1 MYPEDPRSPFY
12 NPKSQK
18 MTPLAKL
25 YLRREKIISR
35 NCDDDFLQA
44 LQLEVSDDAEEH
56 DTRGMT
62 QFTYLSFP
70 LLISIFPNISGVPRQ
85 RLQRVEPL
93 LCLMWQGHSHAQS
106 SVLARRTGTASQV
119 HTPTGVQGNVRRC
132 VG

>member
-1 MYPEDPRSPFY
+1 MYKITTMYPEDPRSPFY

-62 QFTYLSFP
+62 YIYIYINYVT
-70 LLISIFPNISGVPRQ
+70 
-85 RLQRVEPL
+85 
-93 LCLMWQGHSHAQS
+93 
-106 SVLARRTGTASQV
+106 
-119 HTPTGVQGNVRRC
+119 
-132 VG
+132 

>member
-1 MYPEDPRSPFY
+1 
-12 NPKSQK
+12 

-62 QFTYLSFP
+62 QFTYLSFH
-70 LLISIFPNISGVPRQ
+70 LLISIFPNISGVPR
-85 RLQRVEPL
+85 
-93 LCLMWQGHSHAQS
+93 
-106 SVLARRTGTASQV
+106 
-119 HTPTGVQGNVRRC
+119 
-132 VG
+132 

>member
-1 MYPEDPRSPFY
+1 
-12 NPKSQK
+12 

-70 LLISIFPNISGVPRQ
+70 LLISIFPNISGVPR
-85 RLQRVEPL
+85 
-93 LCLMWQGHSHAQS
+93 
-106 SVLARRTGTASQV
+106 
-119 HTPTGVQGNVRRC
+119 
-132 VG
+132 